1 MGLSRNEDIL
11 ENLLGAQNE
20 LGDPQSRIEALL
32 MQIVDQNTKMLN
44 LPTVA
49 GDYSLKVTVVDNEPS
64 YEWTSIE
71 VR

>member
-20 LGDPQSRIEALL
+20 LEEPQSRIEALL
-32 MQIVDQNTKMLN
+32 QQIVDQNTKMLN

-49 GDYSLKVTVVDNEPS
+49 GDYSLKVTITNNKPS